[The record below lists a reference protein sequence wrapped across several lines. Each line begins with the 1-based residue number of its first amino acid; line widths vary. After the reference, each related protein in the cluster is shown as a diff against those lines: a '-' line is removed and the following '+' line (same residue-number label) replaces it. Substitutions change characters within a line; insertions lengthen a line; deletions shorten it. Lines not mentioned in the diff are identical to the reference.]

1 MNIIS
6 MNGRDKKHL
15 YRRDDM
21 SEQKK
26 KLKKKQKKK
35 LRQIFLRTVVVTLI
49 ILSVIIGAFVFVY
62 NKFLY
67 NGDGGLISLEK
78 EPDPINKT
86 LAVFGVDEDG
96 YRTDVI
102 FVVNYNSET
111 GKSRVISIPRDTKVD
126 WSEEQQAKMEEIKG
140 YSVSVSKINEM
151 TSYVGMEHINE
162 FTIPEIEELL
172 DIQIDNYVIITID
185 AFKQIV
191 DAIGGVE
198 VDVPVLDGNGLHYD
212 DNSQDL
218 HIHLDPGLQLLDGE
232 AAEGLVRF
240 RKGYAEGDVG
250 RIKTQQLF
258 LEAFAKKIT
267 SPQIITKIPNII
279 KTVFDT
285 VSTDI
290 KLSEISGYLPYLKS
304 LSTDKLT
311 FNIIPGEG
319 QYIGSKSYFI
329 VDEAAMPAFL
339 EEVFNDN
346 TEASEEVVI
355 DKSVS
360 IEVLNSTTVGGAAS
374 RARDA
379 LEAEG
384 YSVGEIGNYGN
395 AVLDTTMIYT
405 KDESLARQ
413 FLSYYPNATIEVE
426 PTLQYDIR
434 IILGN
439 KDVTQ

>member
-1 MNIIS
+1 
-6 MNGRDKKHL
+6 
-15 YRRDDM
+15 M